1 MRRAAFDFS
10 SATFDIAAMPKPLVL
25 VTEGSD
31 PKPLDWLREQVEVV
45 EIATDDKTFED
56 QLSKAQGLLVRT
68 YTRVDTAL
76 LAKAPLLKVV
86 GRGGVGLENIDV
98 PACRARGMQVV
109 YTPDANTLAV
119 GDYVFGY
126 ALQLLRPWNFFKDA
140 VYDSKEFKRIRN
152 TVRGRQLNELT
163 IGILG
168 MGRVGRRVGHI
179 AAHGFGMR
187 VLYNDILDI
196 PAASLPF
203 PATSV
208 DKPTLYREADILS
221 LHVTML
227 PGNHNLV
234 GKEQLAMMKP
244 SAILINTS
252 RGEVLDAVALREAI
266 QSNRLAGAALDVF
279 HPEPPAADFPLLGLD
294 NVLLTPHLAART
306 HTALE
311 NMSWVVRD
319 VVEVLNGRPP
329 KYPAP

>member
-1 MRRAAFDFS
+1 
-10 SATFDIAAMPKPLVL
+10 MPKPLVL

-31 PKPLDWLREQVEVV
+31 PKPLDWLRDHATVV
-45 EIATDDKTFED
+45 ECTTDDPAYTGH
-56 QLSKAQGLLVRT
+56 LAQARGLLVRT
-68 YTRVDTAL
+68 YTKVDDAL
-76 LAKAPLLKVV
+76 LDKAPNLKVV
-86 GRGGVGLENIDV
+86 GRGGVGLENINV
-98 PACRARGMQVV
+98 PACRARGVQVV

-119 GDYVFGY
+119 GDFVFGY

-140 VYDSKEFKRIRN
+140 VYDPKEFKRIRN

-196 PAASLPF
+196 PATSLPF

-208 DKPTLYREADILS
+208 DKPTLYREADILT

-227 PGNHNLV
+227 PGNHNLIT
-234 GKEQLAMMKP
+234 KPQLAIMKP
-244 SAILINTS
+244 TAILINTS
-252 RGEVLDAVALREAI
+252 RGEVLDAAALRDAI
-266 QSNRLAGAALDVF
+266 KSNQLAGAALDVF
-279 HPEPPAADFPLLGLD
+279 HPEPPSPDFPLLGLD

-306 HTALE
+306 YTALE
-311 NMSWVVRD
+311 NMSWVTRD
-319 VVEVLNGRPP
+319 VVEVLNGRAP